1 MIPVTMTEHKRLKA
15 LNRHKR
21 IVRKRNI
28 NRNLPAWKRKPAE
41 HTNVSFGHKRA
52 YRLYY
57 I

>member
-1 MIPVTMTEHKRLKA
+1 MTMTEHKRLKA

>member
-1 MIPVTMTEHKRLKA
+1 MTRKQLKA

-28 NRNLPAWKRKPAE
+28 NHNLPAWKRWAAE
-41 HTNVSFGHKRA
+41 RTNIAFGAKHS
-52 YRLYY
+52 YRLYE